1 MLLLSLLFNLRSQGL
16 KIGLGEWLSFL
27 KGLEAGLVEDL
38 RGLYGLARATLIHD
52 QANYDAFDVAFT
64 ATFQGVELPPKLK
77 EALSDWLAE
86 AKAATPEQVGQHGMT
101 PEELMREF
109 YKRMQEQKERHDGGN
124 YWIGTGGTSPFG
136 NGGRA
141 DAGIRVGGESAGG
154 RGAVALAQERRWA
167 SYRTDLT
174 LDVRDFEVALAMLRR
189 LAREGEEVLDM
200 DGTIDK
206 TCKNGGDIE
215 LDMRPE
221 KNNRIKVALFMDVG
235 GSMDPHA
242 ALVSRLFS
250 AASRMK
256 TFKKFESWYFHNCP
270 YLWMYKSYQ
279 TMERKKTLEVLNAL
293 TPDYRLIWVGDASMA
308 PWELFTAGGYFS
320 QPTPAGI
327 DMVKAFAAKFRH
339 RIWLN
344 PDPERFWDHPT
355 VRAIGAEI
363 PMFPLSLKGMRE
375 GIRRLRGAG

>member
-27 KGLEAGLVEDL
+27 QGLEAGLVDDS
-38 RGLYGLARATLIHD
+38 RALYHLARATLIHD
-52 QANYDAFDVAFT
+52 QSNYDAFDVAFA
-64 ATFQGVELPPKLK
+64 ATFQGVELPPKFK
-77 EALSDWLAE
+77 DALAEWLAQAKDSTPRE
-86 AKAATPEQVGQHGMT
+86 AVAHGMT

-124 YWIGTGGTSPFG
+124 HWIGTGGTSPFG
-136 NGGRA
+136 NSGHAESGV
-141 DAGIRVGGESAGG
+141 RVGGESAGG
-154 RGAVALAQERRWA
+154 RGAVSIAQERRWA

-189 LAREGEEVLDM
+189 LAREGEETLDI

-206 TCKNGGDIE
+206 TCKNGGDID

-221 KNNRIKVALFMDVG
+221 RNNRIKVALLMDVG

-256 TFKKFESWYFHNCP
+256 TFKKLESFYFHNCP
-270 YLWMYKSYQ
+270 YFWLYKNYQ
-279 TMERKKTLEVLNAL
+279 TMERRKTIEVLNEL

-308 PWELFTAGGYFS
+308 PWELFSAGGYFS

-327 DMVKAFAAKFRH
+327 DMIKAFGRKFQNS
-339 RIWLN
+339 IWLN
-344 PDPERFWDHPT
+344 PDPVRFWDHPT

-363 PMFPLSLKGMRE
+363 PMFPLSLKGLKD
-375 GIRRLRGAG
+375 GVRRLRG